1 MSSNEIVK
9 SFFERAIKK
18 YSKKDVE
25 CLLEAKLNC
34 AGPLFEV
41 IVNGIDSLGGICY
54 GFKRN
59 NSENRSIQ
67 FMKEIMG
74 MNPVLSKDADRF
86 VYVNVVELAYYYIE
100 AIDRIAGDI
109 DTYIFHSP
117 LIDNNE
123 KNIYEQAANE
133 ITQSADELACNI
145 GTAKEGPGVSSSA
158 YFPNNTFNIS

>member
-34 AGPLFEV
+34 AGPLLEV

-74 MNPVLSKDADRF
+74 MNPVLAKFLYVIVRCGVTHQSMPKIGVKYSVLYDRPTAVRGIIFSKDADRF
-86 VYVNVVELAYYYIE
+86 VYVNVVELAYYYID
-100 AIDRIAGDI
+100 AIYR
-109 DTYIFHSP
+109 
-117 LIDNNE
+117 
-123 KNIYEQAANE
+123 
-133 ITQSADELACNI
+133 
-145 GTAKEGPGVSSSA
+145 
-158 YFPNNTFNIS
+158 